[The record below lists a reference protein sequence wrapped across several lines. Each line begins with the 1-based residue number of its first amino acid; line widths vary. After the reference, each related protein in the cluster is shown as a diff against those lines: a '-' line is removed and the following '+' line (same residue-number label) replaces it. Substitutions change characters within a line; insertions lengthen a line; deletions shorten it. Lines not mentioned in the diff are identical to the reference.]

1 MCKAKIG
8 MPQRVCMRVDCQ
20 VSSTVCDTTEG
31 VSSTGSDAQVLI
43 IKVMI
48 LELNAGREAPSV
60 RCSHRSFPQE
70 I

>member
-1 MCKAKIG
+1 
-8 MPQRVCMRVDCQ
+8 MRVDCQ
-20 VSSTVCDTTEG
+20 VSSIVCDTTEG
-31 VSSTGSDAQVLI
+31 VSSTGSDAQVV

-60 RCSHRSFPQE
+60 RCSHLSFPQE